1 MGNGGAARGCGGS
14 RDAGGVYMEVGGLEG
29 SRAMYEIIKDPVVP
43 FDPASIDLSP
53 IGVKIVE
60 VDGVYHV
67 FDWVGATH
75 YPNASD
81 FLEEA
86 IRLGLSRRISKKED
100 FSKLTAASKLILVH
114 PKAII
119 NAPASYLS
127 HRPVPCPTGKHP
139 DPSNR
144 CDCAG
149 RLWLIGDPGSTDL
162 EQDEAYEAP
171 SGAFPD
177 WAPFPVAPFA
187 LCGRRIM
194 PSFTYTLA
202 ERPHDVEV
210 KLSPGIIAIAPIE
223 RLAVVRHP
231 GDPDAEADALSKA
244 RRSSLPVSL
253 EDL

>member
-1 MGNGGAARGCGGS
+1 MGNGGAARGCGDS
-14 RDAGGVYMEVGGLEG
+14 RDAGGVYMEVGGVG
-29 SRAMYEIIKDPVVP
+29 GAIPMYEIIKDPVVP

-60 VDGVYHV
+60 VNGVYHV

-75 YPNASD
+75 YPNAAD

-100 FSKLTAASKLILVH
+100 FSKLTAASKLILIH
-114 PKAII
+114 PKAVM
-119 NAPASYLS
+119 NAPASYIAN
-127 HRPVPCPTGKHP
+127 RAIPCPTGKHP

-149 RLWLIGDPGSTDL
+149 RLWLIGDPGTTDL
-162 EQDEAYEAP
+162 ELDEAYVTP
-171 SGAFPD
+171 SGVFPE
-177 WAPFPVAPFA
+177 WAPHPVEPFYM
-187 LCGRRIM
+187 CGRRTM

-202 ERPHDVEV
+202 ERPHDVDV
-210 KLSPGIIAIAPIE
+210 TFSPGIIAIAPIE

-231 GDPDAEADALSKA
+231 GDPEAEADALSKA
-244 RRSSLPVSL
+244 RHSSLPVNL